1 MHRLAVNLHRDVK
14 ENYILLQ
21 VARDVYIY
29 FLAKLSELLDT
40 VSDMLQ

>member
-1 MHRLAVNLHRDVK
+1 MLT
-14 ENYILLQ
+14 ILLQ

-40 VSDMLQ
+40 VSDVTTEQGIRTTEHSK